1 MDPMLEVDHIGRKFG
16 QLVAVRDVSFNV
28 REGEIRGLIGPNGSG
43 KTTTFNMISGFL
55 APTSGKVRLG
65 GEVISGKTPHAV
77 AARGLVRT
85 FQLTSLY
92 RDMSVLENVEI
103 GHHLRRGSRTN
114 PVADVRESALEILD
128 FLGLSEARDMPAR
141 MLPAGTQRTLS
152 IATALA
158 AAPKLLLLD
167 EPLAGLNPSEKAGIV
182 AKMRLLRE
190 RGVTVLLVEHD
201 VKSVLSVCDR
211 VVVIN
216 FGERIFDGAA
226 GDVSKDPQVIKAYLG
241 SSGKHD
247 A

>member
-1 MDPMLEVDHIGRKFG
+1 MLEVDHLTKKFG
-16 QLVAVRDVSFNV
+16 QLVAANDISFDVRD
-28 REGEIRGLIGPNGSG
+28 GEIRGLIGPNGSG
-43 KTTTFNMISGFL
+43 KTTTFNLISGFL
-55 APTSGKVRLG
+55 KPSAGQVRLE
-65 GEVISGKTPHAV
+65 GEIVSGLSPHRI
-77 AARGLVRT
+77 AARGLIRT

-103 GHHLRRGSRTN
+103 GHYLRRKSRRT
-114 PVADVRESALEILD
+114 PVADVRASTLEILD
-128 FLGLSEARDMPAR
+128 FLGLADAKDMPAR

-167 EPLAGLNPSEKAGIV
+167 EPLAGLNPSEKANVV
-182 AKMRLLRE
+182 AKIRLLRE
-190 RGVTVLLVEHD
+190 KGVTVLLVEHD

-211 VVVIN
+211 VIVIN

-226 GDVSKDPQVIKAYLG
+226 GGVAADPLVIKAYLG
-241 SSGKHD
+241 GSSKHD